1 VANNRGYRL
10 LLSERV
16 RGMSVAEAFDYIDA
30 IQSFRGDWPLALS
43 PSAALEAEKLVEL
56 ESLTP
61 IPATHGALAFVE
73 FYADEEGLASSLAG
87 KLGVSPEVLR
97 SALERGV
104 PLHRLAPPEVVE
116 ELEGVGEHLR
126 AFLFEAAVPLGE
138 GDVRGE
144 ALASLEWVTDFEVVE
159 VEVPGLDPEVVE
171 RELERSQYVGEY
183 MQRLERLFAR
193 AETRARRLLLVRG
206 EGESRMRLIDV
217 EALMAQVVERVPAL
231 RVAVMYNRLLPPL

>member
-1 VANNRGYRL
+1 VGSGGYRL

-30 IQSFRGDWPLALS
+30 IQSFKGDWPLALS
-43 PSAALEAEKLVEL
+43 PSAALESEEPVEL

-73 FYADEEGLASSLAG
+73 FYADEEGLASSLA
-87 KLGVSPEVLR
+87 KRLGVSPEVLK

-116 ELEGVGEHLR
+116 ELEGLGEYLR
-126 AFLFEAAVPLGE
+126 VFTFEAAVPLSE
-138 GDVRGE
+138 GPLQAE
-144 ALASLEWVTDFEVVE
+144 ALAGLEWVTDFEVVE
-159 VEVPGLDPEVVE
+159 VEVPGVDPEVVE

-183 MQRLERLFAR
+183 LQRLERLFAR

-206 EGESRMRLIDV
+206 EGEARMKLVEV
-217 EALMAQVVERVPAL
+217 EAMVAQAIELVPAL
-231 RVAVMYNRLLPPL
+231 RATVMYNRLLLPL